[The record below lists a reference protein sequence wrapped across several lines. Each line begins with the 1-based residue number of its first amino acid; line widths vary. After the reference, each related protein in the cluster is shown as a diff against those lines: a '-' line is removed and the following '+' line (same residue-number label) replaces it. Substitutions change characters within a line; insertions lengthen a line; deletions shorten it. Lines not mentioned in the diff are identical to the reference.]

1 MLQDLPALKD
11 LLAAMTIIILF
22 ALTLVAGVFL
32 DGWYARRVQ
41 RQQRQPRQPRRP
53 RQAVRH

>member
-11 LLAAMTIIILF
+11 LLAATAVIVML

-32 DGWYARRVQ
+32 EGWHARRMESL
-41 RQQRQPRQPRRP
+41 RKKR
-53 RQAVRH
+53 

>member
-1 MLQDLPALKD
+1 MLQELPALKD

-41 RQQRQPRQPRRP
+41 RQPRRP
-53 RQAVRH
+53 RKVSRH